1 MAPASTPTQEP
12 MYKKDEKVLCAH
24 HELMYEAKVL
34 AVQPKKFWK
43 SDDKNP
49 YEYKVHYKGWKNT

>member
-1 MAPASTPTQEP
+1 